1 VVNLVDRP
9 LAGLRPWYIALP
21 PLLLVGFLTGLF
33 FLATAGQIRL
43 QNANDVL
50 HVSQLRQ
57 QALSDYLALIRDAD
71 TAQRDY
77 LLTGDTTY
85 LAPHRE
91 AVAKL
96 DPTLDNMRRG
106 YVGNAPA
113 LANIETLRT
122 LTVRKLGEIEATL
135 ALYTTQGAGRA
146 IQLVRTDLGKR
157 VMADIRR
164 TVREM
169 QAAETRSIA
178 AATSGWSADVRLTR
192 WLTSTGAVLNI
203 ILVLIA
209 SRLTYIYM
217 QRRMREATR
226 LRGQKHDLEQQV
238 DDNTKDFATLSAHLL
253 TVAEREKASLARELH
268 DELGGLLVASHMDL
282 SWVERHLA
290 PLDSA
295 VQLRMKRIHQNL
307 SAGVDLKRRIVEELR
322 PTLLDNMGLFSA
334 LRWQLKETCAA
345 SGLKCS
351 ENYPAEE
358 PRFAPDAAIA
368 VFRIL
373 QEAVT
378 NILKHA
384 GARAVDVDVAI
395 DSETFTLRI
404 TDDGKGILPERLKAV
419 GSHGLAS
426 MRHRIAA
433 LGGTFNLKCPEAG
446 GTMLTAQL
454 PLNRALAA

>member
-1 VVNLVDRP
+1 LAKIVDGP
-9 LAGLRPWYIALP
+9 IGLRTWYIALA
-21 PLLLVGFLTGLF
+21 PLLIVGFLGGLF
-33 FLATAGQIRL
+33 YLATAGQIRL
-43 QNANDVL
+43 KNANNVL
-50 HVSQLRQ
+50 HISQLRQ

-77 LLTGDTTY
+77 LLTGDPTY
-85 LAPHRE
+85 LAPYRE
-91 AVAKL
+91 AVTEL
-96 DPTLDNMRRG
+96 DAALDKMSLG
-106 YVGNAPA
+106 YVGNVNA
-113 LANIETLRT
+113 LASVGVLRT
-122 LTVRKLGEIEATL
+122 LTGQKLGEIDATL
-135 ALYTTQGAGRA
+135 ALYTAQGAGRA

-157 VMADIRR
+157 VMADIRAA
-164 TVREM
+164 VREL
-169 QAAETRSIA
+169 QTAETRNIA
-178 AATSGWSADVRLTR
+178 VATSGWSADVSLTR
-192 WLTSTGAVLNI
+192 WLTSTGAALNL

-209 SRLTYIYM
+209 SRLAYIYM
-217 QRRMREATR
+217 QRRKREATR
-226 LRGQKHDLEQQV
+226 LRGQNHNLEQRV

-282 SWVERHLA
+282 AWVERHLA
-290 PLDSA
+290 PLEPV
-295 VQLRMKRIHQNL
+295 VQLRMKRIHENL
-307 SAGVDLKRRIVEELR
+307 TAGVDLKRRIVEELR

-351 ENYPAEE
+351 ESYPADE

-384 GARAVDVDVAI
+384 GARAVAVDVAI
-395 DSETFTLRI
+395 DSETFTLQI
-404 TDDGKGILPERLKAV
+404 TDDGKGIQPERLKAV

-426 MRHRIAA
+426 MRHRVAA
-433 LGGTFNLKCPEAG
+433 LGGTFRLKCPEAG
-446 GTMLTAQL
+446 GTTLIAQL

>member
-1 VVNLVDRP
+1 MKLVERP
-9 LAGLRPWYIALP
+9 FRGWRPWYIVLA
-21 PLLLVGFLTGLF
+21 PLLLVAFLAGLF

-43 QNANDVL
+43 QNANNVL
-50 HVSQLRQ
+50 HISQLRQ

-77 LLTGDTTY
+77 LLTGDPAY
-85 LAPHRE
+85 LAPYRE
-91 AVAKL
+91 AVAQL
-96 DPTLDNMRRG
+96 DATLDNMRRG
-106 YVGNAPA
+106 YAGNAPA
-113 LANIETLRT
+113 LANIGALRS

-135 ALYTTQGAGRA
+135 TLYNARGAGRA

-157 VMADIRR
+157 VMSDIRA
-164 TVREM
+164 TVREL
-169 QAAETRSIA
+169 QTAETRNIA
-178 AATSGWSADVRLTR
+178 TATSRWSADVRLTR
-192 WLTSTGAVLNI
+192 WLTTTGAVLNL

-209 SRLTYIYM
+209 SRFLYM
-217 QRRMREATR
+217 YVQRRMREASR
-226 LRGQKHDLEQQV
+226 LRGQKHELEQRV
-238 DDNTKDFATLSAHLL
+238 DDNTKDIATLSAHLL
-253 TVAEREKASLARELH
+253 TVSEREKAALARELH
-268 DELGGLLVASHMDL
+268 DELGGLLAASHMDL
-282 SWVERHLA
+282 AWVERHLA
-290 PLDSA
+290 PLDPA
-295 VQLRMKRIHQNL
+295 AQQRMKRIHENL
-307 SAGVDLKRRIVEELR
+307 NAGIDLKRRIVEELR

-373 QEAVT
+373 QEAIT

-384 GARAVDVDVAI
+384 GAQAVVVDVAI

-404 TDDGKGILPERLKAV
+404 ADDGKGIQPERLKAV

-426 MRHRIAA
+426 MRHRITA

-446 GTMLTAQL
+446 GTTLTAQL
-454 PLNRALAA
+454 PLSRALAA